1 MRISD
6 WSSDVCSSD
15 LEVLKIGS
23 TTAIGVEESRQGLR
37 LLMHG
42 GVVSMGFAVLT
53 QLKLAAAEA
62 ASWFRIGAGASGIA
76 GGFSFALLGVGPQ
89 VGLSVG
95 RAQLLGLL
103 TARGV
108 LVPLMTVPKVPLG
121 VNDLLRVV
129 SGKSGLFS
137 VRPG

>member
-1 MRISD
+1 MLGGILGVLFSVPLRRAL
-6 WSSDVCSSD
+6 VVGGG
-15 LEVLKIGS
+15 LPYPEGVAAAEVLKIGS

-76 GGFSFALLGVGPQ
+76 GGFSFRSAERRVG
-89 VGLSVG
+89 
-95 RAQLLGLL
+95 
-103 TARGV
+103 
-108 LVPLMTVPKVPLG
+108 KEC
-121 VNDLLRVV
+121 V
-129 SGKSGLFS
+129 STCRSRWS
-137 VRPG
+137 PYH

>member
-15 LEVLKIGS
+15 LEVPKIGS

-53 QLKLAAAEA
+53 QLQLAAAEA
-62 ASWFRIGAGASGIA
+62 ARWFRIGAGASGIA
-76 GGFSFALLGVGPQ
+76 GGLPFALLGVGH
-89 VGLSVG
+89 
-95 RAQLLGLL
+95 
-103 TARGV
+103 
-108 LVPLMTVPKVPLG
+108 LVDWKS
-121 VNDLLRVV
+121 VV
-129 SGKSGLFS
+129 SGKSVS
-137 VRPG
+137 VRVTPGGRRTPKQ

>member
-1 MRISD
+1 MIRRPPRSTRTD
-6 WSSDVCSSD
+6 TLFPYTTLFRSA
-15 LEVLKIGS
+15 EGLKIGS

-76 GGFSFALLGVGPQ
+76 GGFSFALLGVGHL

-95 RAQLLGLL
+95 MAQIGRASC
-103 TARGV
+103 RE
-108 LVPLMTVPKVPLG
+108 
-121 VNDLLRVV
+121 RVWQYV
-129 SGKSGLFS
+129 
-137 VRPG
+137 

>member
-76 GGFSFALLGVGPQ
+76 GGFSFALLGVGHL
-89 VGLSVG
+89 VGRSVG
-95 RAQLLGLL
+95 MAQRLGIR
-103 TARGV
+103 TAWGA
-108 LVPLMTVPKVPLG
+108 LVPLRAAQQVPLG
-121 VNDLLRVV
+121 DQRTEESRV
-129 SGKSGLFS
+129 GKEGVL
-137 VRPG
+137 PGR